1 MEGFFQFLKGT
12 EFCRDM
18 PDEGVRAIVHY
29 CHDGNF
35 EQNQLVFYENDDA
48 DRVFIIISGEV
59 EVWKAYGTPD
69 ADILAVLGAGHIFGE
84 MALID
89 QLPRSATVIA
99 RTYTRVLYIKE
110 KGFRKIITEN
120 SAVALSIV
128 RSLSAMVRRSN
139 ENFLEDL
146 KIRNREL
153 EKAYQDLKT
162 AQHALLR
169 RERLS
174 NLGKFSAMILHDIRN
189 PVSTV
194 KAYLDILLLMRD
206 ELPEKANKHLAIVRL
221 EMDRLNSIANELL
234 DYSRD
239 DIRLSMNI
247 IDLRQFMNRVKE
259 VIKRRFNSKKIE
271 LHLENRYEGMAVF
284 DQERMF
290 RALYNLCDNACKAMA
305 SSGRFSIIIQ
315 KEDNDLVF
323 LLDDTGE
330 GMSAEVLEHIFE
342 PFYSSFGQ
350 GGTGL
355 GMLIVKNIVEAHDGT
370 LNIDSTP
377 GKGTHIRI
385 AIPPQKYYKKK
396 F

>member
-1 MEGFFQFLKGT
+1 M
-12 EFCRDM
+12 
-18 PDEGVRAIVHY
+18 
-29 CHDGNF
+29 
-35 EQNQLVFYENDDA
+35 
-48 DRVFIIISGEV
+48 
-59 EVWKAYGTPD
+59 
-69 ADILAVLGAGHIFGE
+69 
-84 MALID
+84 
-89 QLPRSATVIA
+89 
-99 RTYTRVLYIKE
+99 
-110 KGFRKIITEN
+110 
-120 SAVALSIV
+120 
-128 RSLSAMVRRSN
+128 
-139 ENFLEDL
+139 
-146 KIRNREL
+146 
-153 EKAYQDLKT
+153 KT
-162 AQHALLR
+162 TQHALLR

-189 PVSTV
+189 PVFTV
-194 KAYLDILLLMRD
+194 KTYLDILLLMRD
-206 ELPEKANKHLAIVRL
+206 ELPEKANKHLASVRL

-234 DYSRD
+234 DYSGD

-259 VIKRRFNSKKIE
+259 VIKRKFNSKKIE

-330 GMSAEVLEHIFE
+330 GMSTEVLEHIFE
-342 PFYSSFGQ
+342 PFYSSSGQ

-385 AIPPQKYYKKK
+385 AIPLQKYYKINS
-396 F
+396 